1 MKHLWKQLVQPH
13 VDYCSQL
20 YMPVSGGKLSDLEN
34 LQRNYTSRIPS
45 VRHLD
50 YWARLKELQ
59 LLSQHRR
66 LERYRIIYVWKVL
79 EAMVPNC
86 GVEAEDRNRFG
97 RICTIPGMNRNSSD
111 KIRTLRENSFQVH
124 GPRVFNCLPAH
135 LRNMTKCSV
144 DEFKMQLD
152 LILAKVPDEPRVSG
166 CEYTPS
172 ASDQFTGNP
181 SNSIVD
187 QIRGVSFPT
196 PQRNTGR

>member
-1 MKHLWKQLVQPH
+1 
-13 VDYCSQL
+13 
-20 YMPVSGGKLSDLEN
+20 
-34 LQRNYTSRIPS
+34 
-45 VRHLD
+45 
-50 YWARLKELQ
+50 
-59 LLSQHRR
+59 
-66 LERYRIIYVWKVL
+66 
-79 EAMVPNC
+79 MVPNC
-86 GVEAEDRNRFG
+86 GIEAENRSTFG

-111 KIRTLRENSFQVH
+111 KIQTLRENSFQVH
-124 GPRVFNCLPAH
+124 RPRVFNFLPAH

-152 LILAKVPDEPRVSG
+152 LILAKFPDEPRVSG